1 MIKLDKYILDCMLIC
16 CFYLRF
22 MMFHVEHISNI
33 KLNKML
39 ALAEY
44 IVYNDIIKLNFL
56 RRVLL
61 MNRIEEIKKEIN
73 ELFKSNKM
81 EDGFVYGSYLNFLEE
96 KTKETPYIDS
106 RVNFKG
112 KRKLSKLIE
121 EFKKLTC

>member
-1 MIKLDKYILDCMLIC
+1 
-16 CFYLRF
+16 
-22 MMFHVEHISNI
+22 
-33 KLNKML
+33 
-39 ALAEY
+39 
-44 IVYNDIIKLNFL
+44 
-56 RRVLL
+56 